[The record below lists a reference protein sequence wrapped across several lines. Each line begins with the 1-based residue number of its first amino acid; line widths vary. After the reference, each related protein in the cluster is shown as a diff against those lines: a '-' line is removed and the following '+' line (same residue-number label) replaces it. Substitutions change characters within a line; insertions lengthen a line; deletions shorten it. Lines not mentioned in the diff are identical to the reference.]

1 MKGEIGEFPYIRE
14 LLPMK
19 CRIKTNT
26 MTRNEF
32 IASRLEEVLL
42 NGRWVA
48 NTNFKEQIESVTW
61 RQATQKVGTLNTI
74 ATLTFHVNYYLGGIL
89 NVFNGGGLEI
99 RDKYSFDLP
108 PIKSETDWKRL
119 VGDFL
124 TNAEK
129 FVEHLAKIPDG
140 KLDEA
145 FVDEKYGTY
154 WRNMEGVIEH
164 CYYHLGQISLIKKLI
179 AGNNSEE
186 PVRTTGSN

>member
-1 MKGEIGEFPYIRE
+1 MKRSEF
-14 LLPMK
+14 
-19 CRIKTNT
+19 TAN
-26 MTRNEF
+26 
-32 IASRLEEVLL
+32 RLREVLL
-42 NGRWVA
+42 DGRWVA
-48 NTNFKEQIESVTW
+48 NTNYKEQLESVTW
-61 RQATQKVGTLNTI
+61 QQAVQKVGDLNTI
-74 ATLTFHVNYYLGGIL
+74 ALLTYHVNYYLGGIL

-108 PIKSETDWKRL
+108 PVKSEGDWKSL

-124 TNAEK
+124 ANAEK
-129 FVEHLAKIPDG
+129 FVEHVANLPDE

-179 AGNNSEE
+179 GENRE
-186 PVRTTGSN
+186 